1 MKKLLLYRHAKSSWD
16 DPYLDD
22 HRRPLAL
29 RGLRDAPYMAQR
41 LKKKAVIPDA
51 VISSDAER
59 AKATALITAENLHF
73 PKTEI
78 KLRPAL
84 YHASAQG
91 ILAEIRQAADP
102 YDVLFVF
109 GHNPGL
115 TDLINFF
122 GGSLDNLPTS
132 GQFGF
137 TFDTDHWADIHPGN
151 AAVWFYDY
159 PKNKAAL

>member
-1 MKKLLLYRHAKSSWD
+1 
-16 DPYLDD
+16 
-22 HRRPLAL
+22 
-29 RGLRDAPYMAQR
+29 MAQR
-41 LKKKAVIPDA
+41 LKKRGIVPD
-51 VISSDAER
+51 IILSSDAER

-78 KLRPAL
+78 KLRPTL
-84 YHASAQG
+84 YHASAQN
-91 ILAEIRQAADP
+91 ILTEIRQAGDP
-102 YDVLFVF
+102 YDVLFLF

-122 GGSLDNLPTS
+122 GGNLDNLPTC

-137 TFDTDHWADIHPGN
+137 TFDTDRWTDIHSRD

-159 PKNKAAL
+159 PKNKSAI